1 MLASLLRPSRLRH
14 ASRFFATA
22 SGSAGHTA
30 DSPSAS
36 GPVGLLDDLS
46 YRGYV
51 QDVTDPRFLHDAL
64 ESKPQ
69 VVYVGIDPTAPSLHV
84 GHLLPLMCLLHF
96 HVRGHHII
104 PLIGG
109 ATGLIGD
116 PSGRTTERELAE
128 TETTKGN
135 TNALVKSVERFFK
148 RALLYADDRIV
159 LAPDRMID
167 IRPKNNIAWHLPM
180 SMMDFLRTVGVHSRI
195 NTMLNKESVRTRLQS
210 NAGMSFTEFTYQL
223 LQAYDFYYLHKH
235 FKCSVQIG
243 GSDQWGNIL
252 AGISLIDR
260 IDGSANA
267 AAAPTAKANLP
278 PRAYGLTTP
287 LLTTATG
294 VKFGKTAGNA
304 VWLDPNLTS
313 VFNLYQYFVRTSDA
327 EVESYLKLFTLLSWT
342 EINETME
349 SHKLQ
354 PDQRIAQRRLA
365 SELTELIHLKSGRLN
380 AETMTKIMFESEL
393 TDVTAADVLKA
404 FAGDRSVHMVD
415 REELVTVPVVKLAVK
430 YGLASSASAAR
441 VLVLSRGLYYN
452 NKPVPEVQF
461 TLRQMHLLNDE
472 LVILKAGKD
481 KVAVL
486 VAKKD

>member
-1 MLASLLRPSRLRH
+1 MLLSAFRSSSRLRH
-14 ASRFFATA
+14 TPLRTFATA
-22 SGSAGHTA
+22 S
-30 DSPSAS
+30 AS
-36 GPVGLLDDLS
+36 KNATSGAVGLLDDLS

-51 QDVTDPRFLHDAL
+51 QDVTDPQFLHAAL

-69 VVYVGIDPTAPSLHV
+69 VAYLGIDPTAKSLHV

-96 HVRGHHII
+96 HVRGHHVI

-128 TETTKGN
+128 TDTTANN
-135 TNALVKSVERFFK
+135 TTALVKSVERFFK
-148 RALLYADDRIV
+148 RALLYADNRIV
-159 LAPDRMID
+159 LAENRKID
-167 IRPKNNIAWHLPM
+167 VRAKNNIAWHRDM
-180 SMMDFLRTVGVHSRI
+180 SMMNFLRTVGVHSRI

-223 LQAYDFYYLHKH
+223 LQAYDFYHLHKN
-235 FKCSVQIG
+235 FGCTIQIG
-243 GSDQWGNIL
+243 GSDQWGNIV

-260 IDGSANA
+260 IDAP
-267 AAAPTAKANLP
+267 APTADAP
-278 PRAYGLTTP
+278 PRAYGVTTP

-304 VWLDPNLTS
+304 VWLDASLTS
-313 VFNLYQYFVRTSDA
+313 PFNFYQYFVRTSDA

-342 EINETME
+342 EISETME

-354 PDQRIAQRRLA
+354 PEQRIAQRRLA
-365 SELTELIHLKSGRLN
+365 SELTELIHTESGRLN

-393 TDVTAADVLKA
+393 AEVTAKDVLA
-404 FAGDRSVHMVD
+404 ALAGDRCVQMVD
-415 REELVTVPVVKLAVK
+415 REELTTTPVTRLAVK
-430 YGLASSASAAR
+430 YGLASSSSAAR

-452 NKPVPEVQF
+452 NRPVPEIPFV
-461 TLRQMHLLNDE
+461 LRDMHLLNDE

-481 KVAVL
+481 KIAVL
-486 VAKKD
+486 VARKPEES